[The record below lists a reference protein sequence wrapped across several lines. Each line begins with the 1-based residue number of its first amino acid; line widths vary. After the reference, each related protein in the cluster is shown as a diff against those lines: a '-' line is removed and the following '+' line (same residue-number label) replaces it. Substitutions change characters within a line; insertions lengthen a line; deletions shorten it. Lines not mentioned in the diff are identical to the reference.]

1 VQAFPRRLAA
11 FTPESA
17 ETSRDLKRFLHA
29 QVYVSPALNK
39 DRDHSMAMIGEL
51 FRFFLDY
58 PDRLPLPYSQQA
70 AEEPAHRVV
79 CDYIAGMT
87 DGFFRRTYEQMMGRP
102 ANLPLW

>member
-1 VQAFPRRLAA
+1 
-11 FTPESA
+11 
-17 ETSRDLKRFLHA
+17 
-29 QVYVSPALNK
+29 
-39 DRDHSMAMIGEL
+39 MAMIGEL

-70 AEEPAHRVV
+70 TEEPPHRVV